1 MSLEVVMTLTSAN
14 IPEFW
19 IIGFYIAVATTAF
32 ALISVVLFVWGKHK
46 SPEEKAQLYLIHER
60 MTHIGDPSPVADK
73 RAA

>member
-32 ALISVVLFVWGKHK
+32 ALISVVLLVWGRHK
-46 SPEEKAQLYLIHER
+46 SPKERAQLYLIHER
-60 MTHIGDPSPVADK
+60 MTHISDSPSVPDH